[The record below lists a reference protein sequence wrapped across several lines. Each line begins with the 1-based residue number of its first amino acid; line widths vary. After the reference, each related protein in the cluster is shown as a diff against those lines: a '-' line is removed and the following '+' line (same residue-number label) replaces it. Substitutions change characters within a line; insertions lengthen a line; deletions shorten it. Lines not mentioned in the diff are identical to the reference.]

1 MKLKYIA
8 KTMKPGGYKVKD
20 GVTFKLKGEVLDVDM
35 DVNEF
40 NPGIVDGSKPIL
52 EVITEVE
59 VDDEVVEVIEA
70 SRPKL
75 KLNTKSRRN
84 SR

>member
-20 GVTFKLKGEVLDVDM
+20 GITFKLKGEVLDVDM
-35 DVNEF
+35 DVHEF
-40 NPGIVDGSKPIL
+40 NPGIIDGPKAIL

-59 VDDEVVEVIEA
+59 VEGEAVEVIEA
-70 SRPKL
+70 PKVKL
-75 KLNTKSRRN
+75 KLNKKKSGLGR
-84 SR
+84 

>member
-8 KTMKPGGYKVKD
+8 KTMKPNGYKVKD
-20 GVTFKLKGEVLDVDM
+20 GITFKLKGEVLDVDM

-40 NPGIVDGSKPIL
+40 NPGIIDGPKAIL

-59 VDDEVVEVIEA
+59 VEDDVVEVIEA
-70 SRPKL
+70 PKVKL
-75 KLNTKSRRN
+75 KLNKKKSGLGR
-84 SR
+84 